1 MFFQGGQDVAMGGR
15 SANLRLWVEPELTA
29 LEDQPMP
36 KPLSPNDVWASQ
48 KVRAL
53 CAREMMSLGACVPA
67 MPEGVQPFTLQW
79 FLHIE
84 HQRHD
89 RKAQWIPRLLE
100 FSKHSG
106 ETLLGIGSGLGTDWV
121 QYARQ
126 GANVVVSTSSADEL
140 AVMRRNFELR
150 GLRGQFLHAATCS
163 IPLPNASIDVVC
175 LGDVLFETADVS
187 AVIREVYRI
196 LKPGG
201 KVLAMASAY
210 YDVDYWYQLF
220 FPWVR
225 WFGWSRRKITA
236 NGFSARR
243 LRRLFVGFVEP
254 RIHKR
259 HLRRSEVPHIWRFLP
274 MSLLQRIFG
283 RVLILKAFKPLSAAS
298 ARPMAA

>member
-1 MFFQGGQDVAMGGR
+1 
-15 SANLRLWVEPELTA
+15 
-29 LEDQPMP
+29 MP

-53 CAREMMSLGACVPA
+53 CAREMMSLGADVPN
-67 MPEGVQPFTLQW
+67 MPVGVEPFTLQW

-84 HQRHD
+84 HQRHA
-89 RKAQWIPRLLE
+89 RKVRWIPRLLE
-100 FSKHSG
+100 FSKHPG

-126 GANVVVSTSSADEL
+126 GSNVVVSSSSADEL
-140 AVMRRNFELR
+140 DLMRRNFDLR
-150 GLRGQFLHAATCS
+150 GLPGRFLHAAPCS

-175 LGDVLFETADVS
+175 LGDILFELTDVS
-187 AVIREVYRI
+187 KVIRETYRV

-201 KVLAMASAY
+201 KVLAMAPAH

-225 WFGWSRRKITA
+225 WFGWSSLGRTA
-236 NGFSARR
+236 AGFSASR

-254 RIHKR
+254 RVHKR
-259 HLRRSEVPHIWRFLP
+259 QLRRSEVPHIWRFLP

-298 ARPMAA
+298 AQPMAA